1 MALTEIQKDWLTKDI
16 LYANLQSLA
25 NKMDG
30 QMAQFAKKL
39 EWLNLVSAGDLND
52 ITVPSETQTL
62 LANFRTALNSI
73 ITEYNDNVASVVDQ
87 IRTL

>member
-16 LYANLQSLA
+16 LYAHLHSLA

-30 QMAQFAKKL
+30 QMVQFANKL
-39 EWLNLVSAGDLND
+39 EWLNMVSAGDLND
-52 ITVPSETQTL
+52 IAVPAETQTL
-62 LANFRTALNSI
+62 LANFRTALNSLI
-73 ITEYNDNVASVVDQ
+73 SEYNDNVASVVDQ